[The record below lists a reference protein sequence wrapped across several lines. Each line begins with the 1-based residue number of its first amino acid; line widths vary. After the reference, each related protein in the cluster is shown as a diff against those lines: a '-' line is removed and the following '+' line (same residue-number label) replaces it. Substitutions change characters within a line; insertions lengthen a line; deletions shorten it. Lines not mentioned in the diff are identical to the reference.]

1 MENLTLTLTVQA
13 WDYILNVLAKRPF
26 EECAGLISEIK
37 RQADEQINLSV
48 PKPETAEE

>member
-37 RQADEQINLSV
+37 KQADAQVNAAPQE
-48 PKPETAEE
+48 PTGE

>member
-37 RQADEQINLSV
+37 KQADEQVN
-48 PKPETAEE
+48 KPAQEPVGE